1 MKINFILILIFNML
15 KLFFIGFILIFS
27 SCEEAQYT
35 FDNVNDPFNMDLE
48 PPALFFHPTLIET
61 YTNSQDSVEVYG
73 LQLDSS
79 AAAHIEV
86 IFEYGMI
93 TIDSVSPGPFF
104 ANINDPFEI
113 VIEEGNKIQ
122 IYLYY
127 LPDIESDQN
136 AGGTR
141 SLAKIYFSTLET
153 AGTYGLE
160 FGSNTKIRD
169 AQNDSIR
176 INTFGLG
183 SINVQ

>member
-1 MKINFILILIFNML
+1 MCIRDR
-15 KLFFIGFILIFS
+15 
-27 SCEEAQYT
+27 YT

-48 PPALFFHPTLIET
+48 PPALFFHPALIET

-93 TIDSVSPGPFF
+93 TIDSISPGPFF

-136 AGGTR
+136 IGGTR
-141 SLAKIYFSTLET
+141 SLVKIYFSTLET

>member
-1 MKINFILILIFNML
+1 MKINSRLILISDMS
-15 KLFFIGFILIFS
+15 KLLFIGFILILI
-27 SCEEAQYT
+27 SCKEAQYT
-35 FDNVNDPFNMDLE
+35 FDNSNDPLNMDLD
-48 PPALFFHPTLIET
+48 PPALFFHPSLIET
-61 YTNSQDSVEVYG
+61 STNSQDSIEVYG
-73 LQLDSS
+73 LQLDSA

-93 TIDSVSPGPFF
+93 TIDSISPGPFF
-104 ANINDPFEI
+104 TNINDPIEI
-113 VIEEGNKIQ
+113 VVEEGNKIQ

-136 AGGTR
+136 TGGTW
-141 SLAKIYFSTLET
+141 SLVKIYFSTLET

-160 FGSNTKIRD
+160 FGSNTKLRD